1 MDLRALHLYYSK
13 SDKDKH
19 YMISLLSGI
28 SKKKKANSNRVNV
41 AKGMGARERGE
52 ADQRV
57 QTSSDKMNRFWG
69 LIYSMVIIV
78 NNSAVYT

>member
-1 MDLRALHLYYSK
+1 
-13 SDKDKH
+13 
-19 YMISLLSGI
+19 
-28 SKKKKANSNRVNV
+28 
-41 AKGMGARERGE
+41 MGARERGE